1 HTRLSIIDTSAA
13 GHQPMTD
20 PKGRFTIVF
29 NGEFFNFNV
38 HREQLLQRG
47 IHLTSESD
55 TEVLLHW
62 YILEKEKC
70 LHRINGFFSFAVYDS
85 VERTIFIAR
94 DRFGVKPLLFYSDR
108 DNILFASEMKTLIAL
123 GIQRELDHESLY
135 TYLQLNYIPGPA
147 SIFKGVAK
155 LEPGHYIR
163 ITGIDDQPRIEKCK
177 YYQVEDRSIDL
188 QTQNYQATSAE
199 LAVLLDAAVQRRLV
213 ADVPVGAFL
222 SGGID
227 SSIIVGLASRHKK
240 GLKTFSFGF
249 RDEPMFDETRYAE
262 QLAKMHGTDHTAFR
276 LTNNDLFDALFD
288 ALDYLDEPFADSSAL
303 NVFLLSKET
312 RKKVTVALSGDGADE
327 IFGGY
332 NKHEAE
338 WRVRNQPF
346 TNSLIRLGSPL
357 WTRLPKSR
365 NGRFGNMIRQ
375 LDRYSKGAM
384 LTDTERYW
392 RWASLADEEEALALM
407 NTTFS
412 KQKYLDRK
420 AESTKHIK
428 GGTSMND
435 LFMNDLSLVLP
446 NDMLHK
452 VDMMSM
458 ANSLEVR
465 SPFMDYS
472 VIEYAFRMPSA
483 YKIEGR
489 SRKRI
494 LRDTFRALLPDGLL
508 NRKKQGFEVPLLK
521 WFRNELRRLIE
532 EDLLEPDYIRDQ
544 GLFNFRAIENLKIRL
559 HSNDPGDSASRI
571 WGLIVFQY
579 WYKKHFK
586 N

>member
-1 HTRLSIIDTSAA
+1 MCGIAGIIALTDLGTERLSVLHTALPTLFRRGPDDHGIFKDRRIALGHARLSIIDTSAA

-108 DNILFASEMKTLIAL
+108 DNILFASEMKTLIAM

-240 GLKTFSFGF
+240 GLKTFSLGF

-276 LTNNDLFDALFD
+276 LTNN
-288 ALDYLDEPFADSSAL
+288 
-303 NVFLLSKET
+303 
-312 RKKVTVALSGDGADE
+312 
-327 IFGGY
+327 
-332 NKHEAE
+332 
-338 WRVRNQPF
+338 
-346 TNSLIRLGSPL
+346 
-357 WTRLPKSR
+357 
-365 NGRFGNMIRQ
+365 
-375 LDRYSKGAM
+375 
-384 LTDTERYW
+384 
-392 RWASLADEEEALALM
+392 
-407 NTTFS
+407 
-412 KQKYLDRK
+412 
-420 AESTKHIK
+420 
-428 GGTSMND
+428 
-435 LFMNDLSLVLP
+435 
-446 NDMLHK
+446 
-452 VDMMSM
+452 
-458 ANSLEVR
+458 
-465 SPFMDYS
+465 
-472 VIEYAFRMPSA
+472 
-483 YKIEGR
+483 
-489 SRKRI
+489 
-494 LRDTFRALLPDGLL
+494 
-508 NRKKQGFEVPLLK
+508 
-521 WFRNELRRLIE
+521 
-532 EDLLEPDYIRDQ
+532 
-544 GLFNFRAIENLKIRL
+544 
-559 HSNDPGDSASRI
+559 
-571 WGLIVFQY
+571 
-579 WYKKHFK
+579 
-586 N
+586 

>member
-1 HTRLSIIDTSAA
+1 
-13 GHQPMTD
+13 
-20 PKGRFTIVF
+20 
-29 NGEFFNFNV
+29 
-38 HREQLLQRG
+38 
-47 IHLTSESD
+47 
-55 TEVLLHW
+55 
-62 YILEKEKC
+62 
-70 LHRINGFFSFAVYDS
+70 
-85 VERTIFIAR
+85 
-94 DRFGVKPLLFYSDR
+94 
-108 DNILFASEMKTLIAL
+108 
-123 GIQRELDHESLY
+123 
-135 TYLQLNYIPGPA
+135 
-147 SIFKGVAK
+147 
-155 LEPGHYIR
+155 
-163 ITGIDDQPRIEKCK
+163 
-177 YYQVEDRSIDL
+177 
-188 QTQNYQATSAE
+188 
-199 LAVLLDAAVQRRLV
+199 
-213 ADVPVGAFL
+213 
-222 SGGID
+222 
-227 SSIIVGLASRHKK
+227 
-240 GLKTFSFGF
+240 
-249 RDEPMFDETRYAE
+249 
-262 QLAKMHGTDHTAFR
+262 
-276 LTNNDLFDALFD
+276 D

-435 LFMNDLSLVLP
+435 LFMNDLSLVLT